1 MNNYTVTVYI
11 EISITISGITP
22 TKLFWIKQ
30 GLIYKNLGQ
39 VHKYKMGLVQTIVIR
54 TLSYFVITTIY
65 IRKIDVYIKVQISIQ
80 NLKIW
85 GLSDWPRY

>member
-11 EISITISGITP
+11 EISIMISGITP

-39 VHKYKMGLVQTIVIR
+39 VHKYKMGLVQTIYCYSHTQLFR
-54 TLSYFVITTIY
+54 NTY
-65 IRKIDVYIKVQISIQ
+65 
-80 NLKIW
+80 NLH
-85 GLSDWPRY
+85 